1 MFNKNQIEVLN
12 KELDSSRIKTREK
25 GNVSLSY
32 IEGFDVIDT
41 ANLIFGYGNWSYL
54 ISKLEQVSQEQNH
67 NQNYVVCY
75 KAVVKLIVKDE
86 NHTKSIS
93 RQDVGFGTGVSKT
106 LADAHENAGKESV
119 TDGLKR
125 AMRSFGNQF
134 GNSLYDKSRNHVNQ
148 DSSYQ
153 TNQNQNYNQRP
164 PQNNQQQQQPYQN
177 ENVNSRATNSN
188 FKGVGNQQ
196 QTARQNQAQS
206 MQQQV
211 QNSNG
216 NVNNR
221 TTQNANQKP
230 LQHNQ
235 QNNVQQQNSF
245 QNNQSFDQYEYQSLY
260 NLGLEIVEQNGFLI
274 IIGENQYSYRDA
286 IKASNFRFDAKSKT
300 WYKPIESAA

>member
-1 MFNKNQIEVLN
+1 MFNKNQLASLN
-12 KELDSSRIKTREK
+12 QELDSSRIKTREK

-54 ISKLEQVSQEQNH
+54 ISSLTQVSQEQNH

-93 RQDVGFGTGVSKT
+93 RQDVGFGSGVAKA
-106 LADAHENAGKESV
+106 LNDAHENAGKESV

-134 GNSLYDKSRNHVNQ
+134 GNSLYDKSRNHGNQ
-148 DSSYQ
+148 ESSYQ
-153 TNQNQNYNQRP
+153 ANQNQNYNQRP
-164 PQNNQQQQQPYQN
+164 PQNTQQQQQPYQN
-177 ENVNSRATNSN
+177 DNVNRATNTN

-211 QNSNG
+211 QNPNSR
-216 NVNNR
+216 NVN
-221 TTQNANQKP
+221 QNPN
-230 LQHNQ
+230 NQ
-235 QNNVQQQNSF
+235 QNNPQQNSF
-245 QNNQSFDQYEYQSLY
+245 QNNQSFDQYEYQPLY
-260 NLGLEIVEQNGFLI
+260 NLGLDVIEQNGFLI
-274 IIGENQYSYRDA
+274 VTGNNQYSYKDA
-286 IKASNFRFDAKSKT
+286 IKASGFRFDSASKT

>member
-1 MFNKNQIEVLN
+1 MFNKNQIEILN
-12 KELDSSRIKTREK
+12 QELENSRIKTREK

-67 NQNYVVCY
+67 NQNFVVCY

-106 LADAHENAGKESV
+106 LADSHENAGKESV

-134 GNSLYDKSRNHVNQ
+134 GNSLYDKSRNHANQ

-153 TNQNQNYNQRP
+153 ANQNQNYNQRP
-164 PQNNQQQQQPYQN
+164 PQNNQQQQLPYQN
-177 ENVNSRATNSN
+177 DNVNRATNANANTN
-188 FKGVGNQQ
+188 FKGGGNQQ
-196 QTARQNQAQS
+196 QTARQNQAQ
-206 MQQQV
+206 QQV
-211 QNSNG
+211 QNPNSR
-216 NVNNR
+216 NVN
-221 TTQNANQKP
+221 QNPN
-230 LQHNQ
+230 NQ
-235 QNNVQQQNSF
+235 QNNPQQNSF
-245 QNNQSFDQYEYQSLY
+245 QNNQSFDQYEYQPLY
-260 NLGLEIVEQNGFLI
+260 NLGLDVIEQNGFLI
-274 IIGENQYSYRDA
+274 VTGNNQYSYKDA
-286 IKASNFRFDAKSKT
+286 IKACGFRFDSASKT

>member
-1 MFNKNQIEVLN
+1 MFNKNQLASLN
-12 KELDSSRIKTREK
+12 QELDSSRIKTREK

-67 NQNYVVCY
+67 NQNFVVCY
-75 KAVVKLIVKDE
+75 KAIVKLIVKDE

-106 LADAHENAGKESV
+106 LADAYENAGKESV
-119 TDGLKR
+119 TDALKR
-125 AMRSFGNQF
+125 TLRSFGNQF
-134 GNSLYDKSRNHVNQ
+134 GNSLYDKSRNHANQ

-153 TNQNQNYNQRP
+153 ANQNQNYNQRAS
-164 PQNNQQQQQPYQN
+164 QNNQQLQQPYQN
-177 ENVNSRATNSN
+177 ENLNNRATNSN
-188 FKGVGNQQ
+188 FKSVGNQQ
-196 QTARQNQAQS
+196 QIARQNQT
-206 MQQQV
+206 QQQV
-211 QNSNG
+211 QNPN
-216 NVNNR
+216 
-221 TTQNANQKP
+221 
-230 LQHNQ
+230 NQ
-235 QNNVQQQNSF
+235 QNNLQQNSF

-274 IIGENQYSYRDA
+274 IIGENQYAYRDA

>member
-1 MFNKNQIEVLN
+1 MFNKNQLASLTQ
-12 KELDSSRIKTREK
+12 ELDSSRIKIREK
-25 GNVSLSY
+25 GNISLSY

-41 ANLIFGYGNWSYL
+41 ANLIFGYGNWSYH

-67 NQNYVVCY
+67 NQNFVVCY
-75 KAVVKLIVKDE
+75 KAIVKLIVKDE
-86 NHTKSIS
+86 NHTKSIF
-93 RQDVGFGTGVSKT
+93 RQDVGFGSGVAKT
-106 LADAHENAGKESV
+106 LNDAHENAGKEAV

-177 ENVNSRATNSN
+177 ENVNNRATNSN

-196 QTARQNQAQS
+196 QGRQNHAHNQT

-211 QNSNG
+211 QNINSR
-216 NVNNR
+216 NVN
-221 TTQNANQKP
+221 QNPN
-230 LQHNQ
+230 NQ
-235 QNNVQQQNSF
+235 QNNPPQQNSF

-274 IIGENQYSYRDA
+274 IIGENQYAYRDA